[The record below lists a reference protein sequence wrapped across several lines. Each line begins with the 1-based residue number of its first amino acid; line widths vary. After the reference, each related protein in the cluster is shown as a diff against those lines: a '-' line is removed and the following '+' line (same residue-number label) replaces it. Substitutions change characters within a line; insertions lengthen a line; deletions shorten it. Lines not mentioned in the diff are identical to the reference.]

1 MIIRNSLIRQGTSTQ
16 NISIEFELTVFPGCR
31 IATTPARSWTRRLA
45 TEVDVES
52 IESSLDN
59 ALKETK
65 SIESEIQKHTDRL
78 VPQIDNETHA
88 SVNLREDGTAQGYN
102 MLQRHSTSPLSII
115 GP

>member
-1 MIIRNSLIRQGTSTQ
+1 MIIRNALIRQGTSIQ
-16 NISIEFELTVFPGCR
+16 IHLYEFVLTVSQGR
-31 IATTPARSWTRRLA
+31 RTATTPARSWTRCLA
-45 TEVDVES
+45 TEVDIKS

-65 SIESEIQKHTDRL
+65 SIESEIQKHTDKL

-102 MLQRHSTSPLSII
+102 KLQRHSTSPLSIVS
-115 GP
+115 P